1 MWSCGPLNSTGRAED
16 LACQHLPLALSVL
29 SLLYLVVG
37 CPLGLGYNALLL
49 LANLSDTHAMAMPDV
64 YFTNL
69 AAAGL
74 VLSALAPVQ
83 LLGSAAAG
91 WARWGLSR
99 EAHVTLLLLFHV
111 CALVSTYS
119 TALLS
124 LDCCIER
131 ALPRTY
137 MASAY
142 NTRHVCGFV
151 WGGALLT
158 SFSSLLLYVCSHV
171 AARVAECTRL
181 QDTAAADAIL
191 VVVGYLVPALAVLY
205 ALALSVRLR
214 KEDTPLDR
222 EATRLDPSVHRL
234 VVATVC
240 AQFGLWTPYYLSL
253 LGHSL
258 LASRDKPAEN
268 QGLGLLVLAKDAARC
283 LAFAS
288 SSITPLL
295 YRSLSSQFPSKL
307 QRLGRRL
314 RCGHWHCPSDPA
326 GGQQAAP

>member
-1 MWSCGPLNSTGRAED
+1 MWSCGPVNGTDRAED
-16 LACQHLPLALSVL
+16 LACQHLPLALSAL

-49 LANLSDTHAMAMPDV
+49 LANFSDARTMTMPDV
-64 YFTNL
+64 YFANL

-83 LLGSAAAG
+83 LLGPVAAG
-91 WARWGLSR
+91 WARWALSR
-99 EAHVTLLLLFHV
+99 EVHVTLLLLFHV

-171 AARVAECTRL
+171 AARVAECARL
-181 QDTAAADAIL
+181 QDTAAADAVLI
-191 VVVGYLVPALAVLY
+191 VVGYLVPALAVLY
-205 ALALSVRLR
+205 ALALSLRLR

-222 EATRLDPSVHRL
+222 DASRQDPSVHRL

-253 LGHSL
+253 LGHLL
-258 LASRDKPAEN
+258 LASWGKPTDG
-268 QGLGLLVLAKDAARC
+268 QGLELLLLAKDVAQC

-288 SSITPLL
+288 SSVTPLL
-295 YRSLSSQFPSKL
+295 YRGLSTQFPAKL
-307 QRLGRRL
+307 QRLSRRL
-314 RCGHWHCPSDPA
+314 RCGHQTCPSEPA
-326 GGQQAAP
+326 GAEQVGV